1 MTPVGREK
9 ENPTWLVVAGWDQ
22 VPSQRMNSIKT
33 LSFDEIIP
41 GNSVRVTSDNMIY
54 AVDLVMVITG
64 KNRNDAGKFYDVSG

>member
-22 VPSQRMNSIKT
+22 VPSQKMSSIKT

-41 GNSVRVTSDNMIY
+41 GNSVRVTSDGMIH
-54 AVDLVMVITG
+54 AVDLVMVIVG
-64 KNRNDAGKFYDVSG
+64 KTRNEASEF